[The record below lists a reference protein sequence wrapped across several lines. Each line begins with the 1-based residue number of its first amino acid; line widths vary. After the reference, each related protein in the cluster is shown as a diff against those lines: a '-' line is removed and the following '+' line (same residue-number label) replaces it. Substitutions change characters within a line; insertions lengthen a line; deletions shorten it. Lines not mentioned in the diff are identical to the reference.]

1 MRLAVRNMLIILA
14 LTLSHVVFASE
25 TINTLVKPGRYEIF
39 DFLPVEV
46 ARRKAEAMAR
56 EDYRQGDYRY
66 LVWGLRRENKSYGG
80 YLEQYYGIE
89 DARVAYCIV
98 TTSEQEAGET
108 YNSTMRQL
116 LTEKYGRDVFK
127 EAEEMSEHTERD
139 GSPPDQL

>member
-1 MRLAVRNMLIILA
+1 MLIILA

-39 DFLPVEV
+39 DLLPVEV
-46 ARRKAEAMAR
+46 ARRKAEAMAK
-56 EDYRQGDYRY
+56 EDFRQGHHRY
-66 LVWGLRRENKSYGG
+66 LVWGMRREGKSYGG
-80 YLEQYYGIE
+80 YLEQHYGIE
-89 DARVAYCIV
+89 DARVAYDI
-98 TTSEQEAGET
+98 TTRSVQVARET